1 MANLQ
6 WLKLSTNFFD
16 NNKIKLLEGEKDGDT
31 LIRVWIQLLT
41 IAMKCNYQ
49 GRLSITE
56 EKPMTVDEFSKIMG
70 KSKKKITKCLEK
82 FEELKMIIIEDN
94 FYKIKNWS
102 KYQSAD
108 KLEEIR
114 LQNCLR
120 QQKYREKKKSEKEKS
135 NVTVTQRNTKEEKK
149 IRNKIEKEG
158 DENSNYKIIT
168 NEGAKCGFCNKDLK
182 PIGFDY
188 LYVNYDKSMIEYER
202 CNCEKAVQFWKE
214 FDLEQEEKQ
223 RQEEYKKIINSIY
236 KDNYMKK
243 RLQKYNFENV
253 SDTYEDTFII
263 NQLIKFTDLCIESEM
278 KNGLIIYGNIGYE
291 KTYLAA
297 CIANKMIEQNK
308 IVLMEKSSSII
319 DKIKESFNKDGL
331 SETQI
336 IRLYSNVDML
346 IIDDFGSEN
355 LSKWALEKLNKIIS
369 NRYDNELPIVI
380 TTRYNKEQL
389 IEQLSTEDDTEISE
403 EIVEVLNE
411 MCYGISIAEEIKAK
425 EKVSISDQTI
435 C

>member
-1 MANLQ
+1 MD
-6 WLKLSTNFFD
+6 LK
-16 NNKIKLLEGEKDGDT
+16 
-31 LIRVWIQLLT
+31 
-41 IAMKCNYQ
+41 
-49 GRLSITE
+49 
-56 EKPMTVDEFSKIMG
+56 
-70 KSKKKITKCLEK
+70 
-82 FEELKMIIIEDN
+82 
-94 FYKIKNWS
+94 
-102 KYQSAD
+102 
-108 KLEEIR
+108 
-114 LQNCLR
+114 
-120 QQKYREKKKSEKEKS
+120 
-135 NVTVTQRNTKEEKK
+135 
-149 IRNKIEKEG
+149 
-158 DENSNYKIIT
+158 NSNYKVIT
-168 NEGAKCGFCNKDLK
+168 NEGTKCGFCNKNLK
-182 PIGFDY
+182 PIGLDY

-202 CNCEKAVQFWKE
+202 CNCEKAIQFWKE

-223 RQEEYKKIINSIY
+223 RQEKYRKIINSIY
-236 KDNYMKK
+236 KDSYMKK

-263 NQLIKFTDLCIESEM
+263 NQLIKFTDLCVKSEM

-291 KTYLAA
+291 KIYFGA
-297 CIANKMIEQNK
+297 CIANKMIENNK

-336 IRLYSNVDML
+336 IELYSNVDML
-346 IIDDFGSEN
+346 IIDDLGNEN
-355 LSKWALEKLNKIIS
+355 FSKWALEKLYKIIS

-389 IEQLSTEDDTEISE
+389 IEQLSTENDTEIAE

-411 MCYGISIAEEIKAK
+411 MCYGISIAKEIKTK

>member
-1 MANLQ
+1 MRIEVDLKNL
-6 WLKLSTNFFD
+6 
-16 NNKIKLLEGEKDGDT
+16 
-31 LIRVWIQLLT
+31 
-41 IAMKCNYQ
+41 
-49 GRLSITE
+49 
-56 EKPMTVDEFSKIMG
+56 
-70 KSKKKITKCLEK
+70 
-82 FEELKMIIIEDN
+82 
-94 FYKIKNWS
+94 
-102 KYQSAD
+102 
-108 KLEEIR
+108 
-114 LQNCLR
+114 
-120 QQKYREKKKSEKEKS
+120 
-135 NVTVTQRNTKEEKK
+135 
-149 IRNKIEKEG
+149 
-158 DENSNYKIIT
+158 NYKVIT
-168 NEGAKCGFCNKDLK
+168 NEGAKCGFCNKNLK

-188 LYVNYDKSMIEYER
+188 LYVNYDKNLIEYER
-202 CNCEKAVQFWKE
+202 CNCEKAIQFWKQ

-223 RQEEYKKIINSIY
+223 RQEKYRKTINNIY

-243 RLQKYNFENV
+243 RLQNYNFENV
-253 SDTYEDTFII
+253 SYIYEDTSII
-263 NQLIKFTDLCIESEM
+263 NQLIKFTDLCIASEI

-319 DKIKESFNKDGL
+319 DKIKESFNKNEL
-331 SETQI
+331 SENEITE
-336 IRLYSNVDML
+336 LYSNVDML

-355 LSKWALEKLNKIIS
+355 LSKWALEKLYKIIS

-389 IEQLSTEDDTEISE
+389 IEQLSTENDTEIAD

-411 MCYGISIAEEIKAK
+411 MCYGISIAEKIKAK

>member
-1 MANLQ
+1 MD
-6 WLKLSTNFFD
+6 LK
-16 NNKIKLLEGEKDGDT
+16 
-31 LIRVWIQLLT
+31 
-41 IAMKCNYQ
+41 
-49 GRLSITE
+49 
-56 EKPMTVDEFSKIMG
+56 
-70 KSKKKITKCLEK
+70 
-82 FEELKMIIIEDN
+82 
-94 FYKIKNWS
+94 
-102 KYQSAD
+102 
-108 KLEEIR
+108 
-114 LQNCLR
+114 
-120 QQKYREKKKSEKEKS
+120 
-135 NVTVTQRNTKEEKK
+135 
-149 IRNKIEKEG
+149 
-158 DENSNYKIIT
+158 NSNYKVIT
-168 NEGAKCGFCNKDLK
+168 NEGTKCGFCNKNLK

-202 CNCEKAVQFWKE
+202 CNCEKAIQFWKE

-223 RQEEYKKIINSIY
+223 RQEKYRKIINNIY

-243 RLQKYNFENV
+243 RLQKYNFENLI
-253 SDTYEDTFII
+253 DTYEDTSII
-263 NQLIKFTDLCIESEM
+263 NQLIKFTDLCIKSEM
-278 KNGLIIYGNIGYE
+278 KNGLIIYGNISYE
-291 KTYLAA
+291 KTYLSA

-336 IRLYSNVDML
+336 IELYSNVDML
-346 IIDDFGSEN
+346 IIDDFGNEN
-355 LSKWALEKLNKIIS
+355 LSKWALEKLYKIIS

-389 IEQLSTEDDTEISE
+389 IEQLSTENDTEIAE

-411 MCYGISIAEEIKAK
+411 MCYGISIVEEIKSK

>member
-1 MANLQ
+1 MDLKNL
-6 WLKLSTNFFD
+6 
-16 NNKIKLLEGEKDGDT
+16 
-31 LIRVWIQLLT
+31 
-41 IAMKCNYQ
+41 
-49 GRLSITE
+49 
-56 EKPMTVDEFSKIMG
+56 
-70 KSKKKITKCLEK
+70 
-82 FEELKMIIIEDN
+82 
-94 FYKIKNWS
+94 
-102 KYQSAD
+102 
-108 KLEEIR
+108 
-114 LQNCLR
+114 
-120 QQKYREKKKSEKEKS
+120 
-135 NVTVTQRNTKEEKK
+135 
-149 IRNKIEKEG
+149 
-158 DENSNYKIIT
+158 NYKVIT
-168 NEGAKCGFCNKDLK
+168 NEGAKCGFCNQKLK

-202 CNCEKAVQFWKE
+202 CSCEKAVQFWKE

-223 RQEEYKKIINSIY
+223 RQEKYRKIINSIY

-263 NQLIKFTDLCIESEM
+263 NQLIKFTDLCIGSEI

-319 DKIKESFNKDGL
+319 DKIKESFNKNEL
-331 SETQI
+331 SENEI
-336 IRLYSNVDML
+336 IVLYSNVDML
-346 IIDDFGSEN
+346 IIDDFGNEN
-355 LSKWALEKLNKIIS
+355 LSKWALEKLYKIIS

-389 IEQLSTEDDTEISE
+389 IEQLSTENDTEIAE

-411 MCYGISIAEEIKAK
+411 MCYGISIAKEIKTK
-425 EKVSISDQTI
+425 EKVSISDQAI

>member
-1 MANLQ
+1 MRIEVD
-6 WLKLSTNFFD
+6 LK
-16 NNKIKLLEGEKDGDT
+16 
-31 LIRVWIQLLT
+31 
-41 IAMKCNYQ
+41 
-49 GRLSITE
+49 
-56 EKPMTVDEFSKIMG
+56 
-70 KSKKKITKCLEK
+70 
-82 FEELKMIIIEDN
+82 
-94 FYKIKNWS
+94 
-102 KYQSAD
+102 
-108 KLEEIR
+108 
-114 LQNCLR
+114 
-120 QQKYREKKKSEKEKS
+120 
-135 NVTVTQRNTKEEKK
+135 
-149 IRNKIEKEG
+149 
-158 DENSNYKIIT
+158 NSNYKIIT

-263 NQLIKFTDLCIESEM
+263 NQLIKFTDLCIESEI

-336 IRLYSNVDML
+336 IGLYSNVDML

-425 EKVSISDQTI
+425 DKVSISDQTI

>member
-1 MANLQ
+1 MDLKNL
-6 WLKLSTNFFD
+6 
-16 NNKIKLLEGEKDGDT
+16 
-31 LIRVWIQLLT
+31 
-41 IAMKCNYQ
+41 
-49 GRLSITE
+49 
-56 EKPMTVDEFSKIMG
+56 
-70 KSKKKITKCLEK
+70 
-82 FEELKMIIIEDN
+82 
-94 FYKIKNWS
+94 
-102 KYQSAD
+102 
-108 KLEEIR
+108 
-114 LQNCLR
+114 
-120 QQKYREKKKSEKEKS
+120 
-135 NVTVTQRNTKEEKK
+135 
-149 IRNKIEKEG
+149 
-158 DENSNYKIIT
+158 NYKVIT
-168 NEGAKCGFCNKDLK
+168 NEGTKCGFCNKNLK

-188 LYVNYDKSMIEYER
+188 LYVNYDKNLIEYER
-202 CNCEKAVQFWKE
+202 CNCEKAIQFWKQ

-223 RQEEYKKIINSIY
+223 RQEKYRKTINNIY

-243 RLQKYNFENV
+243 RLQNYNFENV
-253 SDTYEDTFII
+253 SYIYEDTSII
-263 NQLIKFTDLCIESEM
+263 NQLIKFTDLCIESEI

-319 DKIKESFNKDGL
+319 DKIKESFNKNEL
-331 SETQI
+331 SENEITE
-336 IRLYSNVDML
+336 LYSNVDML

-355 LSKWALEKLNKIIS
+355 LSKWALEKLYKIIS

-389 IEQLSTEDDTEISE
+389 IEQLSTENDTEIAD

-411 MCYGISIAEEIKAK
+411 MCYGISIAEKIKAK